1 MAEKKYEGSPW
12 TRQPKESNKAYE
24 AFSIYR
30 DMGKER
36 TLPKVAEACGKSV
49 SLMNKWS
56 QANDWVKRVTAWD
69 DEIDRQA
76 AREHLA
82 DIAKARAR
90 QRKMAVNMQGAGMEF
105 LKAIREACKQ
115 GDSPVLRD
123 VVQLL
128 KLGMEQE
135 RICMGD
141 VGEVIEEREGPSVQP
156 PVTFYIPDNGRDQKD
171 GEDAE

>member
-1 MAEKKYEGSPW
+1 MAEMKYEGQPW
-12 TRQPKESNKAYE
+12 IRQPKESSKAYE
-24 AFSIYR
+24 AFALYR

-36 TLPKVAEACGKSV
+36 TLPKVADACGKSV

-56 QANDWVKRVTAWD
+56 QANRWVERVTAWD
-69 DEIDRQA
+69 DEVDRQA
-76 AREHLA
+76 VREHLA

-105 LKAIREACKQ
+105 LKAIREASKQ

-141 VGEVIEEREGPSVQP
+141 VGEVIEEREGQSAPP
-156 PVTFYIPDNGRDQKD
+156 PVTFYMPDNGRDQN
-171 GEDAE
+171 GEEDAE